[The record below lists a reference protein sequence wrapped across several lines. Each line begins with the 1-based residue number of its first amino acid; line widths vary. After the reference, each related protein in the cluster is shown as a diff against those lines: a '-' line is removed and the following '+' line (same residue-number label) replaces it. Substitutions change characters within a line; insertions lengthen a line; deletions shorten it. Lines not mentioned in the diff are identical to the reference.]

1 MRRATRVKAAA
12 VLWPLSTD
20 REREREREFAADVI
34 PMFLP
39 TDGEVEQEGDVDG
52 HGQCCGDGEQGARDT
67 RTAVYSECIVWERS
81 KDEHSQGAWLGYL
94 AVDVARSLQH
104 LMEQGRAAKDGFV
117 HVCSL
122 PVQAY
127 NTKGESKWIR
137 EAKKISCIDGFKREK
152 IIG

>member
-1 MRRATRVKAAA
+1 MTGSAAGT
-12 VLWPLSTD
+12 VS
-20 REREREREFAADVI
+20 
-34 PMFLP
+34 
-39 TDGEVEQEGDVDG
+39 
-52 HGQCCGDGEQGARDT
+52 RDT
-67 RTAVYSECIVWERS
+67 RTAAYSACIVWERS

-104 LMEQGRAAKDGFV
+104 LMEHGRAAKDGFV